1 MQFTSV
7 PASCRKKVS
16 MVLSQHGFL
25 APTRPS
31 TKPSQGNQHL
41 LPSSPSRLA
50 SEDLPGSQC
59 LLHCA
64 VSCTAALSCPVYC
77 IGLRFIKGDLSISI
91 FIDCCMCCRCL
102 MLEVCSQFFNAHL
115 AISILVHLLVQRSS
129 MLLCSLSEFTSLCL
143 CSGRC
148 KHCSLPHTI
157 LFVKSS
163 SCFQDFLGSRL
174 GLARDVVLCV
184 KFTGLGLRHNSC
196 LVSVLLAL
204 QNALVQGCTR
214 CRQVGDPAWDW
225 AHSKFFHKLS
235 AEHAAVLVKQ
245 VVVDT
250 KPVFLHLLNDVIDVS
265 LGFFS
270 LTHVNRFLVDMSL
283 ASLRR
288 ARKDPGVV
296 GCVAIAPLLSIH
308 FNSSMISTSAHCL

>member
-1 MQFTSV
+1 MSV
-7 PASCRKKVS
+7 PVSCKKVVS

-41 LPSSPSRLA
+41 EFAFIVFTIVA

-64 VSCTAALSCPVYC
+64 VSCTAALSCPVCC
-77 IGLRFIKGDLSISI
+77 IALRFIKGDLSISV

-102 MLEVCSQFFNAHL
+102 ILEVCSQFVNAHL
-115 AISILVHLLVQRSS
+115 AISVLVHLLVQRSS
-129 MLLCSLSEFTSLCL
+129 MLLCSLSEFTSLRL
-143 CSGRC
+143 CRGRC

-163 SCFQDFLGSRL
+163 SCFQDFLGSCL

-184 KFTGLGLRHNSC
+184 KFTGLRLRHDCC
-196 LVSVLLAL
+196 LVSILLAL
-204 QNALVQGCTR
+204 KNAMVQGCTC

-225 AHSKFFHKLS
+225 AHSKFF
-235 AEHAAVLVKQ
+235 
-245 VVVDT
+245 D
-250 KPVFLHLLNDVIDVS
+250 
-265 LGFFS
+265 
-270 LTHVNRFLVDMSL
+270 
-283 ASLRR
+283 
-288 ARKDPGVV
+288 
-296 GCVAIAPLLSIH
+296 
-308 FNSSMISTSAHCL
+308 